1 MNRVQK
7 QELLDKYAL
16 PAGGMSFVISIL
28 LGQFSGYGWT
38 DFLAG
43 MFTGLSVVLNLYGLY
58 HYTRARRLRQVTS
71 QPARAFTST
80 TP

>member
-1 MNRVQK
+1 MTPVQK
-7 QELLDKYAL
+7 QTSLDKYAL
-16 PAGGMSFVISIL
+16 PAGCVSFVISIL
-28 LGQFSGYGWT
+28 FGRFSGYGWT

-58 HYTRARRLRQVTS
+58 RHSRARGLRPVKI
-71 QPARAFTST
+71 QPARELTNT